1 MSAPVLWIIAP
12 LLIALFFLLLGRMPR
27 VSMVLGAL
35 FSSLIAISVL
45 LMRVQFDYM
54 IGSTIFQ
61 IESTFTV
68 LGRVFIL
75 DNGARTFV
83 FLFYAIS
90 AVYLWFGVFYD
101 DEPTYAPMSLAIP
114 ALLSAAM
121 AVQIRLFSVLFVM
134 LSVLLCLPLMVKTDG
149 ESEHGEQFLLIFTA
163 LSIPLL
169 LLAGWSAD
177 MVTVNPLD
185 TAMMERA
192 ILFTTVGFTLLLG
205 LFPFMLWMPMVGQ
218 QTRPTRAL
226 YVLLLLPIAFSL
238 LLFNTSTRG
247 VWFREAVVLQDWL
260 TIQGYCM
267 IALGGLWAV
276 FEDDL
281 RRFFAF
287 GLVIDSGFALI
298 AMRQAYL
305 GEPTLLFQ
313 VLTIRVVIFILFTL
327 AVNVLDAHSI
337 PLTIKGLRGRLSQ
350 VPVTMLALFG
360 VLFSFNGIPLLAAFS
375 SRIHIVDV
383 MMTSEGAG
391 GWVWILV
398 GLVGYFLGTLRFL
411 GSVVDI
417 RSEQKRVFN
426 ENWPEILFLS
436 TGVLLL
442 VLLGLFPAFTGDL
455 IQTLW
460 AGFVS

>member
-1 MSAPVLWIIAP
+1 MNAPILWIVAP
-12 LLIALFFLLLGRMPR
+12 LLIASFFLLLGRVPR

-45 LMRVQFDYM
+45 LVQVQLDYVV
-54 IGSTIFQ
+54 GPTIIQ

-75 DNGARTFV
+75 DNGDKTFV

-101 DEPTYAPMSLAIP
+101 DEPAYAPMSLAIP

-134 LSVLLCLPLMVKTDG
+134 LSVLLCLPLLVKMDG

-177 MVTVNPLD
+177 MVTANPID
-185 TAMMERA
+185 SAMMNRA
-192 ILFTTVGFTLLLG
+192 ILFTIVGFTLLMG
-205 LFPFMLWMPMVGQ
+205 LFPFMLWMPMVSQ

-260 TIQGYCM
+260 TILGYCM

-298 AMRQAYL
+298 ATGRAYL
-305 GEPTLLFQ
+305 GDPTLLFQ
-313 VLTIRVVIFILFTL
+313 VLSIRVVIFILFTL
-327 AVNVLDAHSI
+327 ALNVLDAHSI
-337 PLTIKGLRGRLSQ
+337 PLTIKGLRGRLNQ
-350 VPVTMLALFG
+350 VPIAMLTLFG

-383 MMTSEGAG
+383 MMTSESTG
-391 GWVWILV
+391 GWIWILV
-398 GLVGYFLGTLRFL
+398 GLVGYFLGILRFL

-417 RSEQKRVFN
+417 RSEQKWVFY

-436 TGVLLL
+436 SGVLLL
-442 VLLGLFPAFTGDL
+442 LLLGLFPAFTGDL

>member
-1 MSAPVLWIIAP
+1 MSAPILWIVAP
-12 LLIALFFLLLGRMPR
+12 LLMAVFFLLLGRMPR
-27 VSMVLGAL
+27 VSMVLGAF

-45 LMRVQFDYM
+45 LIQVQVDYLV
-54 IGSTIFQ
+54 GSLNFE

-75 DNGARTFV
+75 DNGDRTFV

-90 AVYLWFGVFYD
+90 AVYLWYGVFYD

-114 ALLSAAM
+114 ALLSAAI

-134 LSVLLCLPLMVKTDG
+134 LSVLLCLPLLVKTEG
-149 ESEHGEQFLLIFTA
+149 EREHGEQFLLIFTA
-163 LSIPLL
+163 LSMPLL

-177 MVTVNPLD
+177 MVTINPID
-185 TAMMERA
+185 TAMINRA
-192 ILFTTVGFTLLLG
+192 ILFTMVGFTLIMG
-205 LFPFMLWMPMVGQ
+205 LFPFLLWMPMVSQ

-226 YVLLLLPIAFSL
+226 YVLLLLPIALSL
-238 LLFNTSTRG
+238 LLFNASSRG
-247 VWFREAVVLQDWL
+247 AWFREAAVLQDWM
-260 TIQGYCM
+260 TILGYCM

-287 GLVIDSGFALI
+287 GLIIDAGFALL

-305 GEPTLLFQ
+305 GEPALLWQ
-313 VLTIRVVIFILFTL
+313 VISIRVAIFVLFTL
-327 AVNVLDAHSI
+327 AMNVLDAHSI
-337 PLTIKGLRGRLSQ
+337 PLTIKGLRGQLSQ
-350 VPVTMLALFG
+350 VPIAMLTLFG

-375 SRIHIVDV
+375 SRIHIIDV
-383 MMTSEGAG
+383 MVTSEGMG
-391 GWVWILV
+391 SWLWILV
-398 GLVGYFLGTLRFL
+398 GLVGYFLGILRFL

-417 RSEQKRVFN
+417 RSEEKWVFN
-426 ENWPEILFLS
+426 EKWPEILFLS

-442 VLLGLFPAFTGDL
+442 VLFGLFPAFTGDL